1 MASDGDFKPELR
13 LHPLS
18 WLFALTTFIRQ
29 FIVPVIAFI
38 IFGARN
44 DAEIWGALII
54 VPLLIGALWQ
64 QWLYRYGFGPRG
76 LVINEGLFF
85 RNVRQIEYP
94 RIENIDV
101 KRGLLHR
108 LLGVAEVSIATST
121 GGKAE
126 ATIRV
131 LSLEATQQLRDHVF
145 TRSQPA
151 ESRET
156 VDAEDEVLLNLP
168 PAELIRFGLIDNR
181 GMIVVAALFGFLYQ
195 AGAFELS
202 RQAAEAWFG
211 DSRLNHLAALGI
223 AMQAGLAL
231 AGVITFILAL
241 RLLSVGFALVTLF
254 DFTLTRHG
262 QDLRVRHGL
271 LTRLALT
278 LRIRRIQSVHQT
290 ESLLHRLFGRVSLRV
305 DLAGDSGSSDDGKQK
320 SQVRT
325 RWLAPI
331 CTPVQASALLAI
343 ALPDVDPTT
352 QPDWQ
357 PLAAGA
363 RMRLFRHSLY
373 FALIV
378 TGAAA
383 AALHLLPEAP
393 FRPDARWIAIFL
405 LGMALIGWW
414 RAHVYVKHTRWALT
428 PDAILFRY
436 GWLTRRL
443 IVTPRNRLQSVKL
456 TASPFD
462 RRHRMANVSIDTAGG
477 GMNSSIYVRFLP
489 RDIAQALAVRLY
501 HSHIDVARRRATAG

>member
-1 MASDGDFKPELR
+1 MASETDFQPELR

-18 WLFALTTFIRQ
+18 WLFALATFIRQ
-29 FIVPVIAFI
+29 FIVPVIAFM

-44 DAEIWGALII
+44 DAELWGALIL
-54 VPLLIGALWQ
+54 VPLLVGALWQ

-76 LVINEGLFF
+76 LVIKEGLFF
-85 RNVRQIEYP
+85 RNLRQIEYP

-131 LSLEATQQLRDHVF
+131 LSLEATQELRDQVF
-145 TRSQPA
+145 NRGRPA
-151 ESRET
+151 PT
-156 VDAEDEVLLNLP
+156 HAAPAAQDEVLLQLP
-168 PAELIRFGLIDNR
+168 PAELIRYGLIDNR

-195 AGAFELS
+195 AGTFEIS
-202 RQAAEAWFG
+202 RQSAAVWFEQ
-211 DSRLNHLAALGI
+211 SQLSHLAALGI

-231 AGVITFILAL
+231 AGLVTFVLTL

-278 LRIRRIQSVHQT
+278 LRIPRIQSVHQT
-290 ESLLHRLFGRVSLRV
+290 QSLLHRLFGRVSLRV
-305 DLAGDSGSSDDGKQK
+305 DLAGDSSSSQDGKQQ

-331 CTPVQASALLAI
+331 CTPMQAKALMAV
-343 ALPDVDPTT
+343 ALPDVDFAGEPN
-352 QPDWQ
+352 WQ
-357 PLAAGA
+357 PLAPHA
-363 RMRLFRHSLY
+363 RQRLFRQSVY
-373 FALIV
+373 FATFV
-378 TGAAA
+378 AAA
-383 AALHLLPEAP
+383 ITLALHLLPEAP
-393 FRPDARWIAIFL
+393 FEPDARWTVAFL
-405 LGMALIGWW
+405 AVMLLLGWW
-414 RAHVYVKHTRWALT
+414 RADLYVKHTRWALT
-428 PDAILFRY
+428 PDAVLFRY

-443 IVTPRNRLQSVKL
+443 IVTPRNRLQSVQL

-462 RRHRMANVSIDTAGG
+462 RRHRMANVSVDTAGG
-477 GMNSSIYVRFLP
+477 SAMSDRIAIRFLP
-489 RDIAQALAVRLY
+489 RRIARALALRLY
-501 HSHIDVARRRATAG
+501 HSHIDRAGR